1 MYYNKKRLEEL
12 RKEGEEKF
20 EEMERERKR
29 RAIGQKYKANEIEI
43 RCVHCKHD
51 KFELDETLLNT
62 RAMTFFDVEW
72 LNDTAKTLICKE
84 CGYIHWFAKEVV
96 EVNE

>member
-1 MYYNKKRLEEL
+1 MYYNKKRLEQL

-29 RAIGQKYKANEIEI
+29 RTIGQKYKANEIEV

-62 RAMTFFDVEW
+62 RAFHACQ
-72 LNDTAKTLICKE
+72 LSNDSFQFSI
-84 CGYIHWFAKEVV
+84 GFSG
-96 EVNE
+96 